1 MEIPEQIDYLESETD
16 SYDSEDDPAFD
27 ILEESRSKLSK
38 LSIKGKTE
46 SRFRIRLTLIEHY
59 RFSTV

>member
-38 LSIKGKTE
+38 LSIKSKTQ
-46 SRFRIRLTLIEHY
+46 SRFRISLTLIKQY
-59 RFSTV
+59 RFFAV